1 MSYAALTLI
10 GPSFLLFPPP
20 PKDNAW
26 NEKESLQ
33 RRNMYSLFVKLS
45 RVMGRNTVFHKE
57 NSYKEDF
64 SLRDLPPF
72 PGIQNVPDI
81 PTFLKG

>member
-1 MSYAALTLI
+1 
-10 GPSFLLFPPP
+10 
-20 PKDNAW
+20 
-26 NEKESLQ
+26 
-33 RRNMYSLFVKLS
+33 MYSLFVKLS

-64 SLRDLPPF
+64 SLRALPPF
-72 PGIQNVPDI
+72 SGIQNVPDI